1 MHIVNRI
8 NVDGAG
14 RVDESCLRVDESH
27 VSRLIRTRGLMGIRL
42 TGRVVT
48 FENTV

>member
-8 NVDGAG
+8 NVDGARPG
-14 RVDESCLRVDESH
+14 GSMSH
-27 VSRLIRTRGLMGIRL
+27 VSRLIRTRGLMGIRFK
-42 TGRVVT
+42 GRVVT